1 MSIKKTKYTLFH
13 KSCSK
18 DDIPLK
24 LPDLKY
30 ENLNIKTNSSIKFLG
45 VMLNDHISLRD
56 HIGTVES
63 KMAKI
68 LVYYIELDKYELRR
82 P

>member
-1 MSIKKTKYTLFH
+1 M
-13 KSCSK
+13 
-18 DDIPLK
+18 
-24 LPDLKY
+24 KY

-68 LVYYIELDKYELRR
+68 LVYYIELDKY
-82 P
+82 